1 MTSWRY
7 AALLM
12 WRFRE
17 RMASFLGLAL
27 GELAL
32 EVGTAVRA
40 GLADLADRRE
50 VQGVVEAPVAS
61 LGDAVHDSSARRTFD
76 GCGAVAGGG
85 GVSVGETADVAAET
99 GLARAHPAR
108 AVPEPRCRYW
118 DARRNPAAETAGSS
132 AASKPS
138 AGSS

>member
-61 LGDAVHDSSARRTFD
+61 LGDAVHDSAARRTFD
-76 GCGAVAGGG
+76 GCGAVVGG
-85 GVSVGETADVAAET
+85 
-99 GLARAHPAR
+99 
-108 AVPEPRCRYW
+108 
-118 DARRNPAAETAGSS
+118 RRRLGWRNR
-132 AASKPS
+132 
-138 AGSS
+138 